1 MISPRITIPT
11 EATAGDVITIKTLVS
26 HKMESGLRRDGEGTV
41 IPRRIINKFTCEFNG
56 EMVFDCDIDPALAA
70 NPYFKFKAKVNEA
83 GTFRFTWVDD
93 EGKSTEV
100 EKQIVLADS

>member
-1 MISPRITIPT
+1 
-11 EATAGDVITIKTLVS
+11 
-26 HKMESGLRRDGEGTV
+26 
-41 IPRRIINKFTCEFNG
+41 
-56 EMVFDCDIDPALAA
+56 MVFDCDIDPALAA